1 LALHAIGG
9 SARTGYAGL
18 PQPGWW
24 YESGAAGSANGYF
37 LAVHSQP
44 GANGTVQ
51 QTAYLSI
58 LTFDSAGRPV
68 WYAAQAVLGADLG
81 FSGMLYQYQGG
92 PTIGAGAPAG
102 TASASPIGQVR
113 MTFSG
118 TDRAAISLPNGRVAD
133 ITRYR
138 F

>member
-1 LALHAIGG
+1 PD
-9 SARTGYAGL
+9 AG
-18 PQPGWW
+18 
-24 YESGAAGSANGYF
+24 GSANGYF

-44 GANGTVQ
+44 GTNGTVQ

-58 LTFDSAGRPV
+58 LTFDTGGRPV
-68 WYAAQAVLGADLG
+68 WYAAQAVLGADLS
-81 FSGMLYQYQGG
+81 FSGTLYQYQGG
-92 PTIGAGAPAG
+92 PAIGATTAAG
-102 TASASPIGQVR
+102 NAAASPIGQVR

-118 TDRAAISLPNGRVAD
+118 SDRASVSLPNGRVAA